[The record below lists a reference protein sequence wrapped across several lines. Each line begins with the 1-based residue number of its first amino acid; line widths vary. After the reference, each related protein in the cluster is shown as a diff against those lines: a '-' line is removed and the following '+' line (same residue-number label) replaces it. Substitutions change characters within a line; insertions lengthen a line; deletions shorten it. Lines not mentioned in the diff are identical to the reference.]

1 MQRGSED
8 SSCTNETALAKL
20 TLTQPLS
27 ANSNKNLAGNVCYPE
42 RHVLGFMRSICSCS
56 STNVHPVFTGDVVT
70 PRQPKVTQVTRDEIP
85 YLIGSIA
92 FPSRK
97 CSLPKHTS
105 HMNGLREGL

>member
-1 MQRGSED
+1 M
-8 SSCTNETALAKL
+8 
-20 TLTQPLS
+20 LS
-27 ANSNKNLAGNVCYPE
+27 
-42 RHVLGFMRSICSCS
+42 FMRSICSCS